1 MADGCCSSACS
12 TETRGVSP
20 RYRRVLQI
28 ALAANALMFV
38 VELALGWRADSVAL
52 LADAA
57 DFAGDAANYG
67 ISLAVLS
74 MAVVWRSRAALIK
87 GLSMG
92 AYGAFVVLHAL
103 WNLTAGTMPESV
115 TMGVVGVLALLVNL
129 GVAVMLYAY
138 REGDANMRSVWLC
151 SRNDAIGNVA
161 VVIAAVAVDRLHAG
175 WPDAV
180 IALLMGMLAL
190 WSARS
195 VVRQARGELNLQTHA
210 SAG

>member
-1 MADGCCSSACS
+1 MAQGCCSPACS
-12 TETRGVSP
+12 TETRRVGP

-28 ALAANALMFV
+28 ALVANALMFV
-38 VELALGWRADSVAL
+38 IEFVLGWQADSVAL
-52 LADAA
+52 VADAV

-92 AYGAFVVLHAL
+92 TYGAFVAIHAM
-103 WNLTAGTMPESV
+103 WNLTMGTVPEPM
-115 TMGVVGVLALLVNL
+115 TMGVVGILALLVNV
-129 GVAVMLYAY
+129 GIAVMLYAY

-161 VVIAAVAVDRLHAG
+161 VIIAAVAVDRLHAG

-180 IALLMGMLAL
+180 IALFMGALAL
-190 WSARS
+190 WSAWS
-195 VVRQARGELNLQTHA
+195 VVRQARGELNLQAQA